1 MTSHEAIGKI
11 RNIGIV
17 AHIDAGKTTTS
28 ERILYYTGKAYKM
41 GEVHEGTAVM
51 DWMVQEQERGITI
64 TSAATKC
71 HWRDCCINIID
82 TPGHVDFTAEV
93 ERSLR
98 VLDGAVVVFCA
109 VAGVQPQSETVWRQA
124 NKYHVPRVAF
134 VNKMD
139 RVGAGFEKV
148 LEQIQTR
155 LGSNPVAMVLPV
167 GVEDSFRGHIDL
179 VTMKAHLWEESS
191 AKTFGS
197 EFSVGEIPSEYLER
211 AEIAREALIDAL
223 SSENDEILELA
234 LEDMDVPEEL
244 LRKAIRE
251 ATISNKIVPVYC
263 GSAFKNKGVQDLLDA
278 VTYYLP
284 SPLDIPAAIAYKIDS
299 HEEVKVESDPEG
311 PFVALAF
318 KIATDPHVGS
328 LAYLRIY
335 SGSIESGKVVYN
347 VTRDGRK
354 ERIGRLL
361 QMHANQRQDVSK
373 AVAGDIVAVV
383 GFKAVATGDT
393 IASVANAPTL
403 EKITFPETV
412 ISVAIEPKTQADLS
426 KLTEVLSALMNEDP
440 TFKAKI
446 DSDTGETLI
455 SGMGELHLEIIVDR
469 ILREFN
475 VKATVGKPQVAYKEG
490 ITQVAPGACT
500 YERQIG
506 GKNQYAEVKVSVSP
520 LERGKGFVF
529 INKAVVSKADSKEFN
544 LTNFF
549 KSIEKGCQD
558 AMNDGILI
566 GYPLVDVC
574 VTLDY
579 AAGREGESNDVSFKI
594 AAYEAVKDA
603 LRKAGAVLLEPYMK
617 VSIETPEQY
626 MGDIIGNLNSRRGK
640 VINMEMRDDIRVIE
654 SHSPLSDMFGYSTQ
668 LRSLS
673 QGRATFTMELL
684 HYDEAPKA
692 VVERILGVNSYCF
705 QSQTEASF

>member
-1 MTSHEAIGKI
+1 MNSHEEISKI

-28 ERILYYTGKAYKM
+28 ERILYYTGKAYKI

-71 HWRDCCINIID
+71 YWKDCEINIID

-124 NKYHVPRVAF
+124 NKYKVPRIAF

-139 RVGAGFEKV
+139 RIGASYEKTV
-148 LEQIQTR
+148 EQIQSR
-155 LGSNPVAMVLPV
+155 LGSKPLALAVPMGA
-167 GVEDSFRGHIDL
+167 EDTYKGHVDL
-179 VTMKAHLWEESS
+179 VTMKAHLWDEESEKELGAEFKIIDIPAEFVEK
-191 AKTFGS
+191 AK
-197 EFSVGEIPSEYLER
+197 
-211 AEIAREALIDAL
+211 AAREALIDEL
-223 SSENDEILELA
+223 SSLNDEILELA
-234 LEDMDVPEEL
+234 LEEKEIPEEL
-244 LRKAIRE
+244 IRKAIRQ
-251 ATISNKIVPVYC
+251 ATIDNKIVPVLC
-263 GSAFKNKGVQDLLDA
+263 GTAFRNKGVQDLLDA
-278 VTYYLP
+278 VDFYLP
-284 SPLDIPAAIAYKIDS
+284 SPLDIPPAIAYKKDT
-299 HEEVKVESDPEG
+299 HEEIDIESDPDK
-311 PFVALAF
+311 PFEALVF

-328 LAYLRIY
+328 LAYMRIY
-335 SGSIESGKVVYN
+335 SGTVETGKVVYN
-347 VTRDGRK
+347 ATRDGRK

-361 QMHANQRQDVSK
+361 HMHANQRQDIPRAS
-373 AVAGDIVAVV
+373 AGDIVAVV
-383 GFKAVATGDT
+383 GFKQVATGDT
-393 IASVANAPTL
+393 VASEPHAPTL

-426 KLTEVLSALMNEDP
+426 KLTEVLTALMNEDP

-490 ITQVAPGACT
+490 VTVPASGSCT
-500 YERQIG
+500 YEKQLG
-506 GKNQYAEVKVSVSP
+506 GKNQFAEVKVSVQP
-520 LERGKGFVF
+520 LERGKGFSF
-529 INKAVVSKADSKEFN
+529 VSNLRAPEKNSKEFPVN
-544 LTNFF
+544 NFVS
-549 KSIEKGCQD
+549 SIEKGCQD
-558 AMNDGILI
+558 AMNDGILL
-566 GYPLVDVC
+566 GYPMVDVS
-574 VTLDY
+574 VTLES
-579 AAGREGESNDVSFKI
+579 AAGREGESTDIAFKI

-603 LRKAGAVLLEPYMK
+603 LRKAKVILLEPYMK
-617 VSIETPEQY
+617 VTIETPEQY
-626 MGDIIGNLNSRRGK
+626 MGDIIGNLNSRRGR

-654 SHSPLSDMFGYSTQ
+654 CHAPLSDMFGYSTQ

-684 HYDEAPKA
+684 HYDEAPKS
-692 VVERILGVNSYCF
+692 VVERILGVNTFSYM
-705 QSQTEASF
+705 APAIN

>member
-1 MTSHEAIGKI
+1 MTSLESIGKI

-28 ERILYYTGKAYKM
+28 ERILFYTGKAYKM

-71 HWRDCCINIID
+71 HWRDCDINIID

-139 RVGAGFEKV
+139 RIGAGFEKV
-148 LEQIQTR
+148 LEQVRTR

-167 GVEDSFRGHIDL
+167 GVEDSFHGHIDL

-197 EFSVGEIPSEYLER
+197 EFVICEIPEEYSER
-211 AEIAREALIDAL
+211 ALIAREALIDAL
-223 SSENDEILELA
+223 STENDEILELA
-234 LEDMDVPEEL
+234 LEDKDVPEEL

-251 ATISNKIVPVYC
+251 NTISNKIVPVYC

-284 SPLDIPAAIAYKIDS
+284 SPLDIPAALAYEIDS
-299 HEEVKVESDPEG
+299 HEEVKIESDPEG

-383 GFKAVATGDT
+383 GFKAVGTGDT
-393 IASVANAPTL
+393 IASVAKTSTL

-475 VKATVGKPQVAYKEG
+475 VKASVGKPQVAYKEG
-490 ITQVAPGACT
+490 ITQVASGCCT

-529 INKAVVSKADSKEFN
+529 INKVVVSKADSKEFN
-544 LTNFF
+544 LNNFF
-549 KSIEKGCQD
+549 KSIENGCQD

-574 VTLDY
+574 VTLNY
-579 AAGREGESNDVSFKI
+579 AAGREGESNEVSFKI

-654 SHSPLSDMFGYSTQ
+654 CHSPLSDMFGYSTQ

-705 QSQTEASF
+705 QSQAEASF